1 VRCSR
6 QNLGVLLTVL
16 AVSSLLLSGCART
29 YYAPDPS
36 AVVAATKV
44 VKDDIAA
51 TKRTS
56 AANKTTAA
64 EAKALVEQA
73 KKKAANLEIAY
84 ANVKQRLAELLKS
97 APPELLP
104 PLREIDDYVTQIQ
117 TDGHEL
123 TDELVATWTKQ
134 DQLEKGQ
141 DALDKGISK
150 TEADEQA
157 LEGKQ
162 KDYYGEA
169 VKLAKIATD
178 KDADLAWYRRHWWG
192 SWIALGTGF
201 VACVIAAILKWGVK
215 WGAKVSVAAAKF
227 GV

>member
-1 VRCSR
+1 
-6 QNLGVLLTVL
+6 
-16 AVSSLLLSGCART
+16 
-29 YYAPDPS
+29 
-36 AVVAATKV
+36 VVAATKV

-51 TKRTS
+51 TKRAS
-56 AANKTTAA
+56 ATNKKTAA
-64 EAKALVEQA
+64 EAKVLVEQA
-73 KKKAANLEIAY
+73 KKKAANLEVAY
-84 ANVKQRLAELLKS
+84 AKVKQSLAELLKT

-123 TDELVATWTKQ
+123 TDDLVATWNKQ
-134 DQLEKGQ
+134 SLLEKGQ
-141 DALDKGISK
+141 DTLDQGISK
-150 TEADEQA
+150 TEADEQK

-178 KDADLAWYRRHWWG
+178 KDSDLAWYRRHWWG
-192 SWIALGTGF
+192 SWIALGAG
-201 VACVIAAILKWGVK
+201 VIACVVAAILKWGVK
-215 WGAKVSVAAAKF
+215 WGAKLTAAAGKF